1 MADDAGQ
8 NEEYV
13 TFNVKSSNDA
23 KYTLTL
29 PRSTTVADLKGKLAT
44 SEYADTPAERQRLI
58 YSGRVLK
65 DHDTLEST
73 KVKDGNTIHLVK
85 SAASNA
91 RQNPANQGTSAA
103 TSGAG
108 APRNNVPTSFATGT
122 GNDPLAGLTGARY
135 AGMMGLPGAG
145 TFGPDGGM
153 GAPPDPDQLLRQLD
167 DPNTLQLMT
176 EAMNNPI
183 VIQQI
188 RNSPMFRNN
197 PMMQQ
202 MFDNPAFRRM
212 LTDPE
217 VIRQQMQMARSFG
230 GMGGAGG
237 NSSFP
242 APGVTN
248 TTPQDQNANNNSGST
263 TTGDATTATPHQPN
277 TTGPTS
283 PPPNPFAMFG
293 NPAAGAG
300 AGGAAANP
308 FAALFGA
315 PPSGSPTPGQ
325 NQEGQ
330 GNNAGAANPFGNLF
344 GGAGLGG
351 APGGQ
356 GDPFQAAAQN
366 LMQNPEAMRATM
378 QMLGLNPPG
387 GEGNT
392 AGATGGDAPAA
403 NPFAGLFGGGFPPA
417 GPPDNRPPEERYADQ
432 LRQLNDMGF
441 FEFERNIQALR
452 RSGGSVQG
460 AVEYLLNGS

>member
-1 MADDAGQ
+1 
-8 NEEYV
+8 
-13 TFNVKSSNDA
+13 
-23 KYTLTL
+23 
-29 PRSTTVADLKGKLAT
+29 
-44 SEYADTPAERQRLI
+44 
-58 YSGRVLK
+58 
-65 DHDTLEST
+65 
-73 KVKDGNTIHLVK
+73 
-85 SAASNA
+85 
-91 RQNPANQGTSAA
+91 
-103 TSGAG
+103 
-108 APRNNVPTSFATGT
+108 
-122 GNDPLAGLTGARY
+122 
-135 AGMMGLPGAG
+135 
-145 TFGPDGGM
+145 M
-153 GAPPDPDQLLRQLD
+153 GAPPDPDQLLRQLE

-237 NSSFP
+237 NSAFP

-248 TTPQDQNANNNSGST
+248 TTPQGQSTNNNDTGST
-263 TTGDATTATPHQPN
+263 ATGDATTATPNQPN
-277 TTGPTS
+277 NTGPTS

-300 AGGAAANP
+300 AGAGGAAANP
-308 FAALFGA
+308 FTALFGA

-330 GNNAGAANPFGNLF
+330 GPNANPATNPFGNLF
-344 GGAGLGG
+344 GAGAGG

-378 QMLGLNPPG
+378 QMLGLAPPG

-392 AGATGGDAPAA
+392 PGATGGDAQAA
-403 NPFAGLFGGGFPPA
+403 NPFAGLFGGAGLPSA
-417 GPPDNRPPEERYADQ
+417 GPPDNRPPEERYAEQ

-441 FEFERNIQALR
+441 YEFERNIQALR

>member
-1 MADDAGQ
+1 
-8 NEEYV
+8 
-13 TFNVKSSNDA
+13 
-23 KYTLTL
+23 
-29 PRSTTVADLKGKLAT
+29 
-44 SEYADTPAERQRLI
+44 
-58 YSGRVLK
+58 
-65 DHDTLEST
+65 
-73 KVKDGNTIHLVK
+73 
-85 SAASNA
+85 
-91 RQNPANQGTSAA
+91 
-103 TSGAG
+103 
-108 APRNNVPTSFATGT
+108 
-122 GNDPLAGLTGARY
+122 
-135 AGMMGLPGAG
+135 
-145 TFGPDGGM
+145 M

-230 GMGGAGG
+230 GLGGPGG

-248 TTPQDQNANNNSGST
+248 TTPQGQNADSNTAST
-263 TTGDATTATPHQPN
+263 TTGGGATETPTQPN

-293 NPAAGAG
+293 NPAGAG
-300 AGGAAANP
+300 AGGAAGNP
-308 FAALFGA
+308 FAALFG
-315 PPSGSPTPGQ
+315 PPPTGTQAPGQ

-330 GNNAGAANPFGNLF
+330 GQGAPPVNPFGNLF
-344 GGAGLGG
+344 GGAGAG
-351 APGGQ
+351 AGGQ
-356 GDPFQAAAQN
+356 ADPLQAAAQN
-366 LMQNPEAMRATM
+366 LMQNPEAMRAAM
-378 QMLGLNPPG
+378 QMMGLAPPG

-392 AGATGGDAPAA
+392 AAAGGDANAA
-403 NPFAGLFGGGFPPA
+403 NPFAGLFGGLPQA
-417 GPPDNRPPEERYADQ
+417 PPDNRPPEERYAEQ

-441 FEFERNIQALR
+441 YEFERNIQALR

>member
-8 NEEYV
+8 SEEYV

-23 KYTLTL
+23 KYTLSL
-29 PRSTTVADLKGKLAT
+29 PRTTTVGDLKTKLAA
-44 SEYADTPAERQRLI
+44 SEYADTPADRQRLI

-65 DHDTLEST
+65 DHDTLDAT
-73 KVKDGNTIHLVK
+73 KIKDGNTVHLVK
-85 SAASNA
+85 SAASNV
-91 RQNPANQGTSAA
+91 RQNPTNQGSAA
-103 TSGAG
+103 AAPGAG
-108 APRNNVPTSFATGT
+108 TPRSNVPTSFATGT

-145 TFGPDGGM
+145 AFGPDGGM
-153 GAPPDPDQLLRQLD
+153 GAPPDPDQLLRQLE

-230 GMGGAGG
+230 GMGGPGGG

-248 TTPQDQNANNNSGST
+248 TTPQGQNADSNTAST
-263 TTGDATTATPHQPN
+263 TTGEGATQTPNQPN

-293 NPAAGAG
+293 NPAGAG
-300 AGGAAANP
+300 AGGAAGNP
-308 FAALFGA
+308 FAALFG
-315 PPSGSPTPGQ
+315 PPPTGAQAPGQ

-330 GNNAGAANPFGNLF
+330 GQGVPPANPFGNLF
-344 GGAGLGG
+344 GGAGAGA

-356 GDPFQAAAQN
+356 ADPIQTAAQN

-378 QMLGLNPPG
+378 QMLGLGPPG

-392 AGATGGDAPAA
+392 GAPGGDAGVA
-403 NPFAGLFGGGFPPA
+403 NPFAGLFGGAGFPQA
-417 GPPDNRPPEERYADQ
+417 PPDNRPPEERYAEQ

-441 FEFERNIQALR
+441 YEFERNIQALR